1 MLEGM
6 DLLLLPTNWPAGREG
21 NADYVV
27 RARARENHLY
37 VIAANRGGEERGAR
51 FFGRS
56 QICGPEGD
64 ILAEAAA
71 DVADIIYAD
80 IDPDASRDRN
90 LVLKPGEFELRL
102 LEDRRPDLYGIISE
116 PRPAQNRIHHGA
128 ERSKT

>member
-1 MLEGM
+1 MYFPW
-6 DLLLLPTNWPAGREG
+6 DHTI
-21 NADYVV
+21 
-27 RARARENHLY
+27 
-37 VIAANRGGEERGAR
+37 VIAEAGVNHDGQLDKA
-51 FFGRS
+51 
-56 QICGPEGD
+56 IK
-64 ILAEAAA
+64 LAEAAA

-116 PRPAQNRIHHGA
+116 PRPAQNRLHHGA